1 MKDKHKSD
9 TLILGAL
16 LSLSGGFQDAYTYVL
31 RGNVFANAQTGNVVL
46 MSQHFMTGEFRRA
59 VHYLLPIVAFAF
71 GILASEQI
79 AHGFKKLNVI
89 YWRHIILFLE
99 MIVLTIV
106 AFLPEV
112 LNTPAN
118 ILVSFSCAMQVQA
131 FRELKGHGY
140 ASTMCIGNLRSGTE
154 SFSKYLRTR
163 DKTNII
169 DSLYYFG
176 IILIFAIGAGLGGI
190 ISGILGYKSIL
201 ISGFILLI
209 ANLSMI
215 QKK

>member
-9 TLILGAL
+9 TLLLGAL

-46 MSQHFMTGEFRRA
+46 MSQHLMTGEFRST
-59 VHYLLPIVAFAF
+59 VHYLLPVVAFAF
-71 GILASEQI
+71 GILSAEQI
-79 AHGFKKLNVI
+79 AHEFKRQNII
-89 YWRHIILFLE
+89 YWRHIILFIE
-99 MIVLTIV
+99 MIVLTVV
-106 AFLPEV
+106 AFLPDT

-131 FRELKGHGY
+131 FREVKGHIY

-169 DSLYYFG
+169 NSLYYFG

-190 ISGILGYKSIL
+190 ISGIFGYKSIL
-201 ISGFILLI
+201 ISCFILLI